1 MSMNTDKPNLILIG
15 WYSDGKLI
23 TTHSGP
29 ADRLERQIAE
39 KPDYLEVR
47 QALPAYPRLGRTLA
61 AHDALVAAQVSA

>member
-1 MSMNTDKPNLILIG
+1 MTLSTDTRNLILIG

-39 KPDYLEVR
+39 KPEYLEAR
-47 QALPAYPRLGRTLA
+47 HALPAYPRLGRTLA